1 MVKAWGVYKYI
12 CMYIYGHVHKD
23 VSTFYHPNAYMFSTI
38 KAGTLKKTNKNKNKD
53 KIAVNTVYALGLL

>member
-1 MVKAWGVYKYI
+1 
-12 CMYIYGHVHKD
+12 MYIYGHVHKD

>member
-1 MVKAWGVYKYI
+1 MDVYTR
-12 CMYIYGHVHKD
+12 MYQPFTIQK
-23 VSTFYHPNAYMFSTI
+23 AYMFSTI